1 MIHSKKLNMLMKVYL
16 IFVLPFNGK
25 LELDDS
31 YQYIIASDENGN
43 EVWIDSETLEFKDD
57 IDNAFN

>member
-1 MIHSKKLNMLMKVYL
+1 MKVYL

-57 IDNAFN
+57 IDNAFK